1 LHYTQIVL
9 TDSQAGFAASAVS
22 KAAEEAAN
30 EQEKSQLSQLADF
43 LFTVANNPLSFP
55 VKEPKMARALKKRAA
70 RMNPAPPKKPNAR
83 KRAQLRAQ
91 GSQKRSRA
99 QKRIEAAEWNATR
112 AAMEAA
118 LERVKADKEQL
129 AEVNEPKKRLVLPW
143 SKKGVG

>member
-1 LHYTQIVL
+1 MTL
-9 TDSQAGFAASAVS
+9 TDSQVGFAASAVS
-22 KAAEEAAN
+22 KAAEEATH
-30 EQEKSQLSQLADF
+30 EQEKQQLSQLADF
-43 LFTVANNPLSFP
+43 LFSVANNPLAFP

-70 RMNPAPPKKPNAR
+70 RMKPAPPKKPNAR

-118 LERVKADKEQL
+118 LERAKAEKEQL
-129 AEVNEPKKRLVLPW
+129 AEVNDNTNEPKKRLVLPW